1 MTPEQRLNAANE
13 INGLWVRHVRHG
25 EIPPDLNK
33 VSRILERYELDE
45 GAATLSNFKRRLGLY
60 NRKPRLPRSEYLC
73 TVASILHG
81 DTLRPA
87 SIFISKEFPKG

>member
-33 VSRILERYELDE
+33 VSRILERYELDA
-45 GAATLSNFKRRLGLY
+45 GAAAKRAINTRMTLIK
-60 NRKPRLPRSEYLC
+60 
-73 TVASILHG
+73 
-81 DTLRPA
+81 
-87 SIFISKEFPKG
+87 